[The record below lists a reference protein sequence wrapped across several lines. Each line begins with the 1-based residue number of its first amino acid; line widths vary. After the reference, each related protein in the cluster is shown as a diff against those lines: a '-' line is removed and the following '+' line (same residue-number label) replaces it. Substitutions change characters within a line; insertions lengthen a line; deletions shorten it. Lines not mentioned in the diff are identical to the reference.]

1 MRKQYI
7 SIKNFRTFLYLS
19 FLIGTTTA
27 FSSANHLKLENYQTY
42 SVAGTSEPVLLNSYG
57 SFSVDLSKQKLT
69 VDQISTT
76 FNSWFDLDGDHTF
89 IEVSKTTDA
98 LKFTHTH
105 FQHFYKGIPVE
116 GERILVHTKG
126 NLVQSV
132 NGQVTAL
139 KDISVNKGMGDERAL
154 EIAKATLKVQEVY
167 GDYPITSHFVKFETT
182 RGIVETRFVKKVRI
196 DSFEPLVMANVYVD
210 IATGE
215 VVKTVNLIHDA
226 DVNATA
232 MTHYKGAQT
241 IVVDSTATGY
251 RLRDNGRKIETYN
264 AELASYSPR
273 TLLRNATDYT
283 SMTTNFSNNPALDAH
298 WGMEMTYDYYKNVF
312 NRTSYDNKGGI
323 IKNYYDAVIF
333 ETIMPQA
340 GYPNNAGAFPDPYN
354 VMVYGRG
361 DNVTM
366 GPVVGLD
373 VAGHEFTHIVIDHN
387 GAGGLDYQ
395 GESGALNESF
405 ADIFGTAIEFY
416 VNLNPNWIVGEDV
429 MLNNGSGLRD
439 MSDPK
444 KASNPNTYKGQYWI
458 NTASSF
464 DNGGVHINS
473 GVQNFWFYLLSEG
486 GSGSN
491 DLNNNYNV
499 NGIGIE
505 KAEKIAYRNLTTYLT
520 SSATFLDAYNG
531 SLQAAKDLYG
541 EASNEYVAVL
551 EAWYAVGIGEKLS
564 TESHAIQDKLKVY
577 PNPAKGTVFVNA
589 DFDGLSTVEVYDLL
603 GKRVLKPI
611 TLNKGENLVNIQSLS
626 NGVYFLKFNINGQ
639 SHSEKLMINN

>member
-7 SIKNFRTFLYLS
+7 SIKNFRTILYLS
-19 FLIGTTTA
+19 FLIGSTTA
-27 FSSANHLKLENYQTY
+27 FSYGDDVQILSDQIP
-42 SVAGTSEPVLLNSYG
+42 SSFGVPRPIMLNGQG
-57 SFSVDLSKQKLT
+57 SFSIDLSVQKLT
-69 VDQISTT
+69 LDQISSS
-76 FNSWFDLDGDHTF
+76 FNSWLGLDSDHSF

-105 FQHFYKGIPVE
+105 FQHLYKGIPIE
-116 GERILVHTKG
+116 GELILVHTKA
-126 NLVQSV
+126 NVVESI
-132 NGQVTAL
+132 NGQFTAL
-139 KDISVNKGMGDERAL
+139 QDVSVTQAMGNERAL
-154 EIAKATLKVQEVY
+154 EIAKATLKVQESY
-167 GDYPITSHFVKFETT
+167 GDYPITTTFVKFESP
-182 RGIVETRFVKKVRI
+182 RGIVETRFVKKVRV

-210 IATGE
+210 VATGE

-232 MTHYKGAQT
+232 MTYYKGTQN
-241 IVVDSTATGY
+241 IIVDSTATGY

-283 SMTTNFSNNPALDAH
+283 SVTTSFSNNPALDAH

-387 GAGGLDYQ
+387 GAGGLDYL

-416 VNLNPNWIVGEDV
+416 VNLNPNWVVGEDV

-444 KASNPNTYKGQYWI
+444 RANNPNTYKGQYWI
-458 NTASSF
+458 NTASNF

-531 SLQAAKDLYG
+531 SLLAAKDLYG
-541 EASNEYVAVL
+541 EKSNEYEAVL

-564 TESHAIQDKLKVY
+564 TDSHAIQDKLKVY

-589 DFDGLSTVEVYDLL
+589 DFDGLSTLEVYDLL
-603 GKRVLKPI
+603 GKRVIKPI
-611 TLNKGENLVNIQSLS
+611 TLNKGENSVNIQSLS

>member
-1 MRKQYI
+1 MRKQYT
-7 SIKNFRTFLYLS
+7 SIKNFKTFLYLS

-27 FSSANHLKLENYQTY
+27 FSYGSPLEMVNYQIN
-42 SVAGTSEPVLLNSYG
+42 SAAGIPKPIILNSYG
-57 SFSVDLSKQKLT
+57 SFAIDLTTQKLT
-69 VDQISTT
+69 IDQISTA
-76 FNSWFDLDGDHTF
+76 FNSWFDLDNDHTF

-105 FQHFYKGIPVE
+105 FQHYYKGVPVE
-116 GERILVHTKG
+116 GERILVHTKA

-132 NGQVTAL
+132 NGQVTVL
-139 KDISVNKGMGDERAL
+139 KDINVSKGMGDERAL
-154 EIAKATLKVQEVY
+154 EIAKAALKVHEVY
-167 GDYPITSHFVKFETT
+167 GDYPITTTFVKYESP
-182 RGIVETRFVKKVRI
+182 RGVVETRFVKKVRV

-215 VVKTVNLIHDA
+215 VVKTVNLIHDV
-226 DVNATA
+226 DVNVTA

-241 IVVDSTATGY
+241 IVVDNTASGY
-251 RLRDNGRKIETYN
+251 RLRDNGRQIETYN
-264 AELASYSPR
+264 AEFAKYSPR
-273 TLLRNATDYT
+273 TLLRDATDFT
-283 SMTTNFSNNPALDAH
+283 STTPNFANNPALDAH

-312 NRTSYDNKGGI
+312 NRTSYDDQGGV
-323 IKNYYDAVIF
+323 IKNYYNAVIF
-333 ETIMPQA
+333 ESMMPQA
-340 GYPNNAGAFPDPYN
+340 GYPNNAGAFGMPYN

-439 MSDPK
+439 MSNPK
-444 KASNPNTYKGQYWI
+444 KANNPNTYKGQYWI
-458 NTASSF
+458 NTTSSF

-491 DLNNNYNV
+491 DLNKNYNV
-499 NGIGIE
+499 TGIGIE

-531 SLQAAKDLYG
+531 SLLAAKDLYG
-541 EASNEYVAVL
+541 DASNEYEAVL

-564 TESHAIQDKLKVY
+564 TESHVILDKLKVY
-577 PNPAKGTVFVNA
+577 PNPAKGIVFVNA
-589 DFDGLSTVEVYDLL
+589 DFDGLSTLEVYDLL
-603 GKRVLKPI
+603 GKRVVKPI
-611 TLNKGENLVNIQSLS
+611 TLNKGENSVNIQSLS

-639 SHSEKLMINN
+639 TYSEKLMINN